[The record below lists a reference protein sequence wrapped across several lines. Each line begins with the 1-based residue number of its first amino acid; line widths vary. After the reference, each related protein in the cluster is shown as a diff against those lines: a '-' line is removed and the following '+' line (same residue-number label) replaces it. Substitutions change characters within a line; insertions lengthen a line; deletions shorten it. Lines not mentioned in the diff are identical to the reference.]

1 MGGIPI
7 NPVLRGLLTA
17 YSLAER
23 IKQGQ
28 RQDAAQRGWEA
39 DRARR
44 AANEDTDIE
53 IKMHE
58 LGATPVMG
66 GLIEEQIQPPQLGI
80 TEDVARGAQTTIT
93 RKPRTAQ
100 LFKRTTSQGEKK
112 AWELPS
118 TEEQHEKALA
128 IEARKKLLLG
138 RIEKDL
144 TIEEKEALKKIGETP
159 GAIAEIN
166 RKARAAADA
175 EKQRIQQNRD
185 TLKRKQQIEDRED
198 TQKFQGAQ
206 NKLQRESYPK
216 PSQAQ
221 DRLTAKDERSQEIDA
236 AYSEV
241 LNEAGGNREKAKQV
255 LDKLAKEKGGIYKQ
269 YRGILQDRIE
279 RGEKAP
285 QGYDP
290 FRGAPS
296 PAAESGGISTQP
308 TAVNSETGE
317 RIAWDGEKWV
327 PVQ

>member
-66 GLIEEQIQPPQLGI
+66 GLIEEPSDSGP
-80 TEDVARGAQTTIT
+80 AIT
-93 RKPRTAQ
+93 RKPRGAQ
-100 LFKRTTSQGEKK
+100 LFKRKTSTGEEK
-112 AWELPS
+112 AWEIP
-118 TEEQHEKALA
+118 TEEQQTEKALA
-128 IEARKKLLLG
+128 IEARKKKLLG
-138 RIEKDL
+138 AIDKDL
-144 TIEEKEALKKIGETP
+144 SLEEKKALKKIGETP

-175 EKQRIQQNRD
+175 EKQRIQENRD
-185 TLKRKQQIEDRED
+185 KLKRQQQVEDRED
-198 TQKFQGAQ
+198 QQKFQEEQ